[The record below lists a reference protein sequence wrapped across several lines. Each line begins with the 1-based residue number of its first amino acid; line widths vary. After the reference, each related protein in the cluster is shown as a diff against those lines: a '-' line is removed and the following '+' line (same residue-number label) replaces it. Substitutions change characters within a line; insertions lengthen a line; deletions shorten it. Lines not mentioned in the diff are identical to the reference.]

1 MVLEDPGQPAG
12 DVGSRRA
19 TRVEDAPQPR
29 TSTAYGSHPGLR
41 PLEHAPIG
49 HGQLNGLLASVE
61 VPTTRCVNRQRCAC
75 ESRHDFRR
83 ACRVTSSDRRPA
95 RQGKAPA
102 EPPPQIEAGSR
113 ASATVPA
120 GPAPTSG
127 RRGLRAG
134 HRISAEATTGSA
146 GAGAGARHRRARVP
160 AAETRAGAKER
171 NQAGRRAVIKGSWRR
186 CSHDI
191 SLVTAW
197 SEPAKA
203 VCLCSVATSSAI
215 RICRI
220 GRAPSR
226 RRSSHRTAAATHP
239 GSRRRLPEVPGEGE
253 SPHASRWPRKNV
265 AHLCRHSERW
275 TGPSTAHHSRCYG
288 RQSGRRSG
296 RL

>member
-1 MVLEDPGQPAG
+1 MVPEDPGQPAG
-12 DVGSRRA
+12 DTGTRR
-19 TRVEDAPQPR
+19 TTGVEDGPQLR
-29 TSTAYGSHPGLR
+29 TSSAHGSHPGLR
-41 PLEHAPIG
+41 PGPGHAPAG
-49 HGQLNGLLASVE
+49 PGRPSTLAPAA
-61 VPTTRCVNRQRCAC
+61 VPTTRCASRQRCAR
-75 ESRHDFRR
+75 EPGHDFRR
-83 ACRVTSSDRRPA
+83 AGRVTSPDPRPA

-253 SPHASRWPRKNV
+253 SPHASRWPRKNI

-275 TGPSTAHHSRCYG
+275 AGPSTAHHSRSVL
-288 RQSGRRSG
+288 R
-296 RL
+296 